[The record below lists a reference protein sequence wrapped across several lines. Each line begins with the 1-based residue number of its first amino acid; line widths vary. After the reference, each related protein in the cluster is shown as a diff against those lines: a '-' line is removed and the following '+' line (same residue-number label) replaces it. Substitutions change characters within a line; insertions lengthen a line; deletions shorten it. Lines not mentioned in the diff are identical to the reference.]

1 MRLVEHVACMR
12 EKTNAYM
19 YMVEKPTRKR
29 PLGIP
34 TCRWEDTI
42 KMNIEAEDRA

>member
-1 MRLVEHVACMR
+1 MACMG
-12 EKTNAYM
+12 EKTNAHMYE
-19 YMVEKPTRKR
+19 YMVEKHTRKR

>member
-1 MRLVEHVACMR
+1 MRLVEHVAGMG

-34 TCRWEDTI
+34 TCRREDTI
-42 KMNIEAEDRA
+42 TMNIEAADRA

>member
-1 MRLVEHVACMR
+1 
-12 EKTNAYM
+12 M
-19 YMVEKPTRKR
+19 YMAKKPTR

-34 TCRWEDTI
+34 MCRWEDTI